1 MQQYP
6 KPPLPRQH
14 QPMPGRTDKMLPKP
28 DHGEESY
35 HGSGKLAGKKAVIT
49 GADSGIGRAVAI
61 AYAREGADVLIAYLN
76 EHEDAK
82 ETQRLVEEA
91 GRKAVL
97 VAGDIS
103 APEHCR
109 AIIDRCVKE
118 LGGID
123 ILVNNA
129 AHQAS
134 FQSIA
139 DISDH
144 EWEHTFKVNIHA
156 MFY

>member
-1 MQQYP
+1 M
-6 KPPLPRQH
+6 
-14 QPMPGRTDKMLPKP
+14 
-28 DHGEESY
+28 
-35 HGSGKLAGKKAVIT
+35 
-49 GADSGIGRAVAI
+49 
-61 AYAREGADVLIAYLN
+61 LIAYLN
-76 EHEDAK
+76 EDQDAK
-82 ETQRLVEEA
+82 ETQRLVEEV
-91 GRKAVL
+91 GRKTVL

-134 FQSIA
+134 FKSIA
-139 DISDH
+139 DITDH

-156 MFY
+156 MFYLKLPRRRCHT